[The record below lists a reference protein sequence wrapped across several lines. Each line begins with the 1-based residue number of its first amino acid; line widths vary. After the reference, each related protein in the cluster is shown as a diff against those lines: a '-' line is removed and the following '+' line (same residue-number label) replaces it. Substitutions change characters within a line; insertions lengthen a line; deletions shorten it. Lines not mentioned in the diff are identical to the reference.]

1 MKINILIFLFLLLT
15 GCVDNTKYYE
25 IKNELREYQRA
36 VVSDFNQNM
45 IENRKQ
51 DLEIRDLNRKI
62 DVLLEK
68 NK

>member
-1 MKINILIFLFLLLT
+1 MKINILIFLILLLS

-25 IKNELREYQRA
+25 IRNELREYQRA
-36 VVSDFNQNM
+36 VVSDFNENM

>member
-1 MKINILIFLFLLLT
+1 MKINILFLLLV

-25 IKNELREYQRA
+25 IRNELREYQRA
-36 VVSDFNQNM
+36 VVSDFNENM

-62 DVLLEK
+62 DILLEK